1 MPAVASVPRGTAA
14 YFVHER
20 VPRAYDLR
28 YDRVMRTRLILLAL
42 LVSACAAPQPSSP
55 QRQAVEL
62 AGRTAGAARDC
73 IPIVR
78 TEALRVSDSDPHT
91 LLYGMGKTI
100 WANNLGPNCGF
111 AVNDAL
117 ITEPIFRYC
126 KGDIVRSAD
135 RMSRI
140 PGPSCAL
147 NDFVP
152 YTR

>member
-1 MPAVASVPRGTAA
+1 
-14 YFVHER
+14 
-20 VPRAYDLR
+20 
-28 YDRVMRTRLILLAL
+28 MRTRLILLAL
-42 LVSACAAPQPSSP
+42 VVSGCAAPQPGSP

-62 AGRTAGAARDC
+62 TGRTAGAARDC
-73 IPIVR
+73 LPIVR
-78 TEALRVSDSDPHT
+78 TEALRVSDSDPDT

-100 WANNLGPNCGF
+100 WANDLGPNCGF
-111 AVNDAL
+111 ARNDAL
-117 ITEPIFRYC
+117 ITEPLFRYC